1 MSDRIKSVKL
11 GRFYWILQNSLA
23 ISLFAKSAQMIVGL
37 SQKNLLGVK
46 YKLVV
51 VYNFSDKSH

>member
-1 MSDRIKSVKL
+1 
-11 GRFYWILQNSLA
+11 
-23 ISLFAKSAQMIVGL
+23 MIVGL

-51 VYNFSDKSH
+51 VYNFSDKSHWCAKSTRFC

>member
-1 MSDRIKSVKL
+1 MSDRIKSIKL

-37 SQKNLLGVK
+37 SQKNLLGVNRVDACTPA
-46 YKLVV
+46 L
-51 VYNFSDKSH
+51 